1 MKELIEEKIKNIAS
15 VLEKCEQIIFKDL
28 VSWDSLEGWLLGQSK
43 SINGSLNTL
52 ILKDDRIKVFE
63 TVIPVNCTFPRHYH
77 DFIEVIYIKKGRWG
91 QLKAGDIVLY
101 KEMQVHEIYNDGFE
115 DLEILVIFS
124 KNKFC
129 GAQFN

>member
-1 MKELIEEKIKNIAS
+1 MREVIEEKIGSIARL
-15 VLEKCEQIIFKDL
+15 LEKCEKIIFKDL

-52 ILKDDRIKVFE
+52 ILSDGHLKVFE

-77 DFIEVIYIKKGRWG
+77 DFIEIIYIKKGRWG
-91 QLKAGDIVLY
+91 NLKAGDIILY
-101 KEMQVHEIYNDGFE
+101 KEMEVHEIYNDGF
-115 DLEILVIFS
+115 DYLEILVIFN
-124 KNKFC
+124 KNKC